1 MKKEISSSEVAQA
14 PHVLSQA
21 VEANGLV
28 FVSGMIGADK
38 EWNIV
43 SGGVEEE
50 LTQSMKFTKQYNIL
64 YIFYKK
70 SYNDHYILCT
80 IIYKKKITQ
89 YCLRNKYNRGF

>member
-50 LTQSMKFTKQYNIL
+50 LTQSMKFTKQYL
-64 YIFYKK
+64 LECCQPEKW
-70 SYNDHYILCT
+70 LE
-80 IIYKKKITQ
+80 
-89 YCLRNKYNRGF
+89 